1 MRYVRAMKVTFVRS
15 PGQRLRTIAE
25 RRDGVTV
32 GVTGAPDRD
41 GRLPHDLAHFV
52 VEKELGLDSGF
63 WGGIAQGRLFR
74 GAEIVS
80 GPPLHKR
87 LTSPRQTRTRPGPA
101 IEAEVLVRI
110 YVAIWT
116 GEAVR
121 EYGSVRAYLD
131 AQPAPRTRSRA
142 EEIHPETIDRVCK
155 ALDVIDAQWG
165 KLSPGGELV
174 LAWPDAARS

>member
-1 MRYVRAMKVTFVRS
+1 LAFRSGSLRDAPTAQRRVVTRDRRLRYVRAMKVTFVRS

-80 GPPLHKR
+80 PSVAQAFDVSSADADPTGPR
-87 LTSPRQTRTRPGPA
+87 DRGRGPS
-101 IEAEVLVRI
+101 EDLR
-110 YVAIWT
+110 
-116 GEAVR
+116 R
-121 EYGSVRAYLD
+121 DLD
-131 AQPAPRTRSRA
+131 
-142 EEIHPETIDRVCK
+142 
-155 ALDVIDAQWG
+155 
-165 KLSPGGELV
+165 
-174 LAWPDAARS
+174 